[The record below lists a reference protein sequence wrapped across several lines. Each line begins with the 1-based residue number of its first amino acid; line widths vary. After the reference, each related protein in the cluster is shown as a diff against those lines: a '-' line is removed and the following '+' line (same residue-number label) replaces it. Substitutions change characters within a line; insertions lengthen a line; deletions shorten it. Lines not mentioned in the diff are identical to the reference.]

1 MALQVEGVVDGGV
14 DAEESLCG
22 AGRFEPLHFPLPSPH
37 NLVRVLGA
45 IVRAQPLLVTAG
57 QTELPERG
65 GRGVQLVGNRALRR
79 KARHCHGNRVGRA
92 AYRVRCRDGSALLP
106 PSSLP
111 ARANPTRHLAVSLLH
126 PELPR
131 CRGAAG
137 RTRVGYLLR
146 NGAALGAEIRTG
158 DRATATPAS
167 SAAEQSLASR
177 RDGGADRRRADVSVA
192 GRRPRGRGPRHAG
205 SAPTRYPG
213 GAAADAQAAQEAR
226 VRAEIA
232 GHRQAALLRRGV
244 PASPAYLSASAR
256 AAE

>member
-65 GRGVQLVGNRALRR
+65 GIGVQLVGNRALRR

-111 ARANPTRHLAVSLLH
+111 ARANPTHHLAVSLLH
-126 PELPR
+126 PGYRDVEELLAE
-131 CRGAAG
+131 RGLDISYETVRRWVLKFGPVIA
-137 RTRVGYLLR
+137 RRLR
-146 NGAALGAEIRTG
+146 
-158 DRATATPAS
+158 
-167 SAAEQSLASR
+167 Q
-177 RDGGADRRRADVSVA
+177 
-192 GRRPRGRGPRHAG
+192 RRPRPSNRWHRGAV
-205 SAPTRYPG
+205 
-213 GAAADAQAAQEAR
+213 AAA
-226 VRAEIA
+226 
-232 GHRQAALLRRGV
+232 
-244 PASPAYLSASAR
+244 
-256 AAE
+256 

>member
-65 GRGVQLVGNRALRR
+65 GIGVQLVGNRALRR

-106 PSSLP
+106 PSPLP
-111 ARANPTRHLAVSLLH
+111 ARANPTRHLAVSPLH
-126 PELPR
+126 PELSR
-131 CRGAAG
+131 RRGAAG

-158 DRATATPAS
+158 DRATAAPTS
-167 SAAEQSLASR
+167 SAAEQSAGTSTRVR
-177 RDGGADRRRADVSVA
+177 RDRTTSN
-192 GRRPRGRGPRHAG
+192 G
-205 SAPTRYPG
+205 SA
-213 GAAADAQAAQEAR
+213 EL
-226 VRAEIA
+226 
-232 GHRQAALLRRGV
+232 HRR
-244 PASPAYLSASAR
+244 
-256 AAE
+256 